1 MKRQRALAL
10 YLNVALI
17 LATSLLG
24 LIGNYLTNLSEPPT
38 YLRVLQSVAIPAFV
52 VIVVLLV
59 VGQVVLHVAA
69 NPKAKR
75 SDWDPRRPPY
85 PGLEPFREEDSAVF
99 FGRDQQIS
107 DIVRRMLAASADPRE
122 RLLVVV
128 GASGGGKSSL
138 VQAGVVPTLKTRRWI
153 NLPTINPGSAPVT
166 NLAKAITE
174 ALPEPVAIP
183 VIVRAIRENPV
194 SAANYVAEIRRGM
207 GRRFGHV
214 LLVIDQLEELF
225 TLSGESDRHLFLEIV
240 ERLLAADSR
249 LSVIASMRIEYLA
262 QFLDSD
268 MAALFQNPVAI
279 GAIKTEYLTAIIEEP
294 ARIAG
299 MTFEPLVV
307 NRIIADVGTTD
318 ALPLLA
324 YLLQELFFEVR
335 PGAAVS
341 LKAYLATGG
350 VGGALTRQA
359 DQVVTELRGEG
370 GIAPILTTLLRFVSL
385 DSSEATKRPVALREL
400 SSEQRRIVAA
410 FVDARLLVS
419 KVQDGEP
426 VVEVA
431 HESLFR
437 LWAPLRQEVETRAEH
452 LRRRSELER
461 WAADWQHSG
470 RSDDYLLTGQRLVLA
485 EQWLTG
491 LEALGQASEVVRALI
506 EQSKRRDLAFLRRVS
521 ENIGR
526 YVLANAERFP
536 ELSILLSIAAIAE
549 APITPLI
556 ERALMSALAFSHLRR
571 VLSGHTDTVRSIA
584 WSPDGRLIA
593 TGSRDNSIRVWDPD
607 SGRTIAEFTGHD
619 AMVEAI
625 AWAPDSRR
633 VASGSRDRTV
643 KLWRV
648 GADDPPPTLY
658 GADDLIRGM
667 AWSPDGE
674 HVAAGAQDHHIH
686 VWRTDT
692 GDHTATLRG
701 HTGDVYGLAWSPDG
715 TLLASTSHD
724 RTAVVWDFATG
735 EQQTVLRGHTDFI
748 EGLSWCPDGRRLATA
763 SGDQTIRIWDVT
775 DGRQLLLIRGHTDFV
790 WDVSWSPD
798 GRSLASASSDR
809 TVRIWDVSDAR
820 EVAALRGHEDAVW
833 GVAWSPDGTALASA
847 SSDHTARVWSIL
859 PRGAERQAFTGHTGG
874 VRAAAWAADGSRV
887 ATASDDGSVRVWN
900 VASGVGSTFTGHAG
914 TVWGVA
920 WAPDGQRLGSC
931 SNDGSVQLWRPD
943 SLQPYRR
950 LDEETI
956 CEGLMWAP
964 DNTRIATAC
973 RDGTASIWN
982 ATTGRRLLQLRG
994 HSDWVVRVAW
1004 SPSGRMIATTSDD
1017 RTARVWDSSTGEELA
1032 VLRGHHNWV
1041 DGVAWSPDE
1050 QFVVTCSAD
1059 WTSRIW
1065 APRTGRHIRTLEGHE
1080 GRVRTV
1086 AWSPSGDQIATGS
1099 YDRTVRVWSA
1109 LDDAEPRVV
1118 GVHVDR
1124 VTSVAWSADGQT
1136 LLTASLDKSAR
1147 LWPVQPDIDDLRSRA
1162 RHRVFRNLS
1171 AGERQSHMLSL
1182 PDESPGQQ

>member
-1 MKRQRALAL
+1 MKRQPALAL

-24 LIGNYLTNLSEPPT
+24 LIGNYLTSLSEPPT
-38 YLRVLQSVAIPAFV
+38 YLRLLQSVAIPAFIA
-52 VIVVLLV
+52 IVVLLII
-59 VGQVVLHVAA
+59 GQIVLHVVT

-75 SDWDPRRPPY
+75 SDWDPQRPPY
-85 PGLEPFREEDSAVF
+85 PGLEPYREEDSAVF
-99 FGRDQQIS
+99 FGRDQQVS
-107 DIVRRMLAASADPRE
+107 DIVRRMLTASAEPRE

-128 GASGGGKSSL
+128 GASGSGKSSL

-153 NLPTINPGSAPVT
+153 PLATVNPGSAPVG
-166 NLAKAITE
+166 NLANAIAE
-174 ALPEPVAIP
+174 ALPEPIAAP
-183 VIVRAIRENPV
+183 VIVRAMRQDPA
-194 SAANYVAEIRRGM
+194 SATNYLAEIRRGHR
-207 GRRFGHV
+207 RRFGHL
-214 LLVIDQLEELF
+214 LLVIDQLEELY
-225 TLSGESDRHLFLEIV
+225 TLAGESDRQLFLDVV
-240 ERLLAADSR
+240 ERLLHADSR
-249 LSVIASMRIEYLA
+249 LSVIASMRIEYLT

-268 MAALFQNPVAI
+268 KAALFQNPVAI
-279 GAIKTEYLTAIIEEP
+279 GAIKTEYLSTIIEEP

-299 MTFEPLVV
+299 LTFEANVV
-307 NRIIADVGTTD
+307 NRITADVGTTD

-324 YLLQELFFEVR
+324 YLLQELFFEAR
-335 PGAAVS
+335 PGATVS
-341 LKAYLATGG
+341 MHAYLATGG

-359 DQVVTELRGEG
+359 DQAVTELRGEG

-385 DSSEATKRPVALREL
+385 DSSEATKRPVRLREL
-400 SSEQRRIVAA
+400 SPEQRRIVAA

-419 KVQDGEP
+419 KMQDGEP

-431 HESLFR
+431 HEALFR

-470 RSDDYLLTGQRLVLA
+470 RSDDYLLTGQRLILA
-485 EQWLTG
+485 EQWLVG
-491 LEALGQASEVVRALI
+491 LEALGQASDVVRALI
-506 EQSKRRDLAFLRRVS
+506 QQSKRRDIAFLRRVS

-549 APITPLI
+549 APVTPLI

-571 VLSGHTDTVRSIA
+571 VFAGHTDTVRAIA

-593 TGSRDNSIRVWDPD
+593 TGSRDRSTRVWDPD
-607 SGRTIAEFTGHD
+607 SGRTVAEFTGHD

-633 VASGSRDRTV
+633 VASGARDRTV

-648 GADDPPPTLY
+648 GADESPPTLY
-658 GADDLIRGM
+658 GAGDMVRGV

-674 HVAAGAQDHHIH
+674 YVAAGAQDHHIH

-692 GDHTATLRG
+692 GEQTATLRG
-701 HTGDVYGLAWSPDG
+701 HTGDVYGLSWSPKG
-715 TLLASTSHD
+715 TLLASASHD
-724 RTAVVWDFATG
+724 RTAIVWDLTAG
-735 EQQTVLRGHTDFI
+735 QQQTVLRGHTDFI
-748 EGLSWCPDGRRLATA
+748 EGLAWCPEGRRLATA
-763 SGDQTIRIWDVT
+763 SGDQTIRIWDVA

-820 EVAALRGHEDAVW
+820 EIATLRGHEDAVW

-847 SSDHTARVWSIL
+847 SSDRTARVWSVL
-859 PRGAERQAFTGHTGG
+859 PHGAERQSFTGHTGG
-874 VRAAAWAADGSRV
+874 LRAAVWAPDGARI
-887 ATASDDGSVRVWN
+887 ATASDDGSVRVWS
-900 VASGVGSTFTGHAG
+900 VASGVASTFTGHTG

-931 SNDGSVQLWRPD
+931 SNDGSVQLWRPGGVE
-943 SLQPYRR
+943 PYLR

-973 RDGTASIWN
+973 RDGTTSIWN

-994 HSDWVVRVAW
+994 HTDWVVRLAW

-1017 RTARVWDSSTGEELA
+1017 RTARVWDSSTGEEIA

-1065 APRTGRHIRTLEGHE
+1065 DPRTGRHVRTLEGHE
-1080 GRVRTV
+1080 GRVRAV
-1086 AWSPSGDQIATGS
+1086 AWSPTGDQIATGS

-1109 LDDAEPRVV
+1109 QHDTEPQVV

-1124 VTSVAWSADGQT
+1124 VTSVAWSTDAGT

-1147 LWPVQPDIDDLRSRA
+1147 LWPVQPDLDDLRSRA
-1162 RHRVFRNLS
+1162 RHRVFRELS
-1171 AGERQSHMLSL
+1171 AAERQSHMLPL
-1182 PDESPGQQ
+1182 PDDLSAQH

>member
-24 LIGNYLTNLSEPPT
+24 LTGNYLTNLSEPPT
-38 YLRVLQSVAIPAFV
+38 YLRFLQSVAIPAFV
-52 VIVVLLV
+52 AIVVLLV
-59 VGQVVLHVAA
+59 IGQIVLHVVT

-75 SDWDPRRPPY
+75 SDWDPQRPPY
-85 PGLEPFREEDSAVF
+85 PGLEPYREEDSAVF
-99 FGRDQQIS
+99 FGRDQQVS

-128 GASGGGKSSL
+128 GASGSGKSSL
-138 VQAGVVPTLKTRRWI
+138 VQAGVVPMLKTRRWI
-153 NLPTINPGSAPVT
+153 TLPMVNPGSAPVG
-166 NLAKAITE
+166 NLANAIAE
-174 ALPEPVAIP
+174 SLPEPVATP
-183 VIVRAIRENPV
+183 VIVRAMRQNPAR
-194 SAANYVAEIRRGM
+194 AANYVAEIRRGL

-225 TLSGESDRHLFLEIV
+225 TLAGESDRQLFLEVV
-240 ERLLAADSR
+240 ERLLHADSR
-249 LSVIASMRIEYLA
+249 LSVIASMRIEYLT

-268 MAALFQNPVAI
+268 KAALFQNPVAV
-279 GAIKTEYLTAIIEEP
+279 GAIKTEYLTTIIEEP

-299 MTFEPLVV
+299 MAFEPKVV
-307 NRIIADVGTTD
+307 NRITADVGTTD

-335 PGAAVS
+335 PGATVS
-341 LKAYLATGG
+341 LNAYLGTGG

-359 DQVVTELRGEG
+359 DQAVTELRGEG

-385 DSSEATKRPVALREL
+385 DSGEATRRPVRLREL
-400 SSEQRRIVAA
+400 SPEQRRIVAA

-419 KVQDGEP
+419 KMQDGEP

-431 HESLFR
+431 HEALFR

-485 EQWLTG
+485 EQWLAG
-491 LEALGQASEVVRALI
+491 LEALGQASDVVRALI
-506 EQSKRRDLAFLRRVS
+506 QQSKRRDIAFLRRVS

-549 APITPLI
+549 APVTPLI
-556 ERALMSALAFSHLRR
+556 GRALMSALAFSHLRR
-571 VLSGHTDTVRSIA
+571 VLAGHTDTVRSIA

-593 TGSRDNSIRVWDPD
+593 TGSRDRSARVWDPD

-625 AWAPDSRR
+625 AWAPDSHR
-633 VASGSRDRTV
+633 VASGARDRTV

-648 GADDPPPTLY
+648 GADELPPTLY
-658 GADDLIRGM
+658 GAGDMIRGV
-667 AWSPDGE
+667 AWSPDGGY
-674 HVAAGAQDHHIH
+674 VAAGAQDHRIH

-692 GDHTATLRG
+692 GEQIATLRG
-701 HTGDVYGLAWSPDG
+701 HTGDVYGLSWSPEG
-715 TLLASTSHD
+715 ALLASASHD
-724 RTAVVWDFATG
+724 RTAIVWDLTSG
-735 EQQTVLRGHTDFI
+735 QQQTVLRGHTDFI
-748 EGLSWCPDGRRLATA
+748 EGLAWCPEGQRLATA
-763 SGDQTIRIWDVT
+763 SGDQTIRIWDVA

-820 EVAALRGHEDAVW
+820 EIAALRGHEDVVW

-859 PRGAERQAFTGHTGG
+859 PRGAERQSFTGHTGG
-874 VRAAAWAADGSRV
+874 LRAAVWAPDGARV
-887 ATASDDGSVRVWN
+887 ATASDDGSVRVWS
-900 VASGVGSTFTGHAG
+900 VASGAVSTFTGHTG

-931 SNDGSVQLWRPD
+931 SNDGSVQLWHTG
-943 SLQPYRR
+943 SVQPYLR
-950 LDEETI
+950 LGEETI
-956 CEGLMWAP
+956 CEGLVWAP

-994 HSDWVVRVAW
+994 HTDWVVRLAW

-1050 QFVVTCSAD
+1050 QSVVTCSAD
-1059 WTSRIW
+1059 WTCRIW
-1065 APRTGRHIRTLEGHE
+1065 EPRTGRHVRTLEGHE
-1080 GRVRTV
+1080 GRVRAV
-1086 AWSPSGDQIATGS
+1086 AWSPTGDQIATGS

-1109 LDDAEPRVV
+1109 QDDAEPQVV

-1124 VTSVAWSADGQT
+1124 VTSVAWSTDGRT

-1147 LWPVQPDIDDLRSRA
+1147 LWPVQPDLDDLRSRA
-1162 RHRVFRNLS
+1162 RLRVFRELS
-1171 AGERQSHMLSL
+1171 ADERQSHLL
-1182 PDESPGQQ
+1182 PMPDDSSAQH